1 MKTKI
6 YIQLIGGLG
15 NQLFQYSCAKNLSLK
30 LNAKIYFD
38 VTTGFKNDHIFKRN
52 LELPRNLIK
61 NKINFFEKI
70 FFFLF
75 KVIKK
80 IFFKKKI
87 FISFGNSIFID
98 ETKEKKFINNFFKI
112 TEKYKNIYLN
122 GFFQSEKYFIKNK
135 EKIINSI
142 INKLKIHKT
151 FLNLKKC
158 INNQSLMVG
167 LRMFEE
173 APIEIR
179 KNFGGLENFSFINNL
194 ILKLKKKNIYL
205 FTTFETKKVLK
216 KKINCKFKLI
226 SPKEGYNANS
236 FQYLSLMSN
245 FKNIII
251 TNSTFYWW
259 AAYLAEY
266 KYKKKIKIF
275 SSKKFT
281 NKDTVPKRWI
291 IT

>member
-1 MKTKI
+1 MHKKI

-15 NQLFQYSCAKNLSLK
+15 NQLFQYACAKNLSLK
-30 LNAKIYFD
+30 LGAKMVID
-38 VTTGFKNDHIFKRN
+38 ETEGFKNDVLFKRTA
-52 LELPRNLIK
+52 ELPKKLIK
-61 NKINFFEKI
+61 RKANWIEKKI
-70 FFFLF
+70 FLVI
-75 KVIKK
+75 KIIKK
-80 IFFKKKI
+80 IFFKKKL

-98 ETKEKKFINNFFKI
+98 ETNEKKFIKNFFKI
-112 TEKYKNIYLN
+112 TEKYNNIYLN

-135 EKIINSI
+135 VKIANSI
-142 INKLKIHKT
+142 INKFKIHKI

-158 INNQSLMVG
+158 MNNQSLMVG

-179 KNFGGLENFSFINNL
+179 KNFGGLENFTFINNL
-194 ILKLKKKNIYL
+194 ILKLKKKNVYL
-205 FTTFETKKVLK
+205 FTTFEKKKILK
-216 KKINCKFKLI
+216 KKINYKFKII

-236 FQYLSLMSN
+236 FQYLALMSN

-266 KYKKKIKIF
+266 KYKKKIRIF
-275 SSKKFT
+275 SSRKFT